1 MLQGEN
7 NLVAMAEA
15 LVRSGE
21 YRVLRRLVPRE
32 ISDRPVDHI
41 CRTGIILDVETTG
54 LDQQKDEIIEL
65 GMVKFDYLPDG
76 RIAGLRDVFTAF
88 NEPSRPIPADV
99 TTLTGCRFG
108 FDLSHSCALFESP
121 PSKARSP
128 SAGQSA
134 GSN

>member
-1 MLQGEN
+1 MAPAVATQGLKPVTTWPLAADWTILKPMLQGEN

-41 CRTGIILDVETTG
+41 CRTGVILDVETTG

-65 GMVKFDYLPDG
+65 GMVKFHYLPDG
-76 RIAGLRDVFTAF
+76 RIAGLKDVFTAF
-88 NEPSRPIPADV
+88 NEPSRPSQR
-99 TTLTGCRFG
+99 T
-108 FDLSHSCALFESP
+108 
-121 PSKARSP
+121 
-128 SAGQSA
+128 
-134 GSN
+134 